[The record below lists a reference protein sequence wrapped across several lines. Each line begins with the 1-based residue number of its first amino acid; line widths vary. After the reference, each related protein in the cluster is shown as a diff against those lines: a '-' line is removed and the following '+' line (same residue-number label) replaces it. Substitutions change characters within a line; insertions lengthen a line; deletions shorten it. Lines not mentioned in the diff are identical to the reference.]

1 MYTLY
6 TVYTMRYIPVACT
19 HTHSRVAQL
28 IFSDP
33 FSLGE
38 FQLFVICCLLALQQ
52 CISVEEDTIQANCVV
67 RLSVE

>member
-1 MYTLY
+1 
-6 TVYTMRYIPVACT
+6 MRYIPVACT

-28 IFSDP
+28 IFSNP

-52 CISVEEDTIQANCVV
+52 CISVEEDTI
-67 RLSVE
+67 